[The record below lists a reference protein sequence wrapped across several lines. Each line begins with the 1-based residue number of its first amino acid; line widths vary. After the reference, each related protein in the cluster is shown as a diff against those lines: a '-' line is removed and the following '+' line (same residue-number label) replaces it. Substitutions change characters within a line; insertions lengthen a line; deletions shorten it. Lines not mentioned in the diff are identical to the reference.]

1 MYCKPWGHL
10 KRAEKSLASI
20 CLESTDDGKHLR
32 EQNWKFDSL
41 LSYWWTTTPFLSQL
55 NPTVYRRV
63 LLQGGNCCG
72 WIRFLL
78 VFLSIH
84 WFSQEYRPKQTNK
97 QGDKGGKKA
106 CEINQVSETVWCH
119 LKKLSSKPHSM
130 QAPTVNPDCS
140 KLRHKA
146 AFIFLQNTNE
156 RLARTCE
163 LVKEESHFP
172 QLSKAAILVNE

>member
-32 EQNWKFDSL
+32 EQNWKLDSL

-97 QGDKGGKKA
+97 QADKGEKSLWNKSDFRN
-106 CEINQVSETVWCH
+106 CMM
-119 LKKLSSKPHSM
+119 SSQKVKF
-130 QAPTVNPDCS
+130 QAPLHASSHCEPW
-140 KLRHKA
+140 L
-146 AFIFLQNTNE
+146 LQTKTQGS
-156 RLARTCE
+156 L
-163 LVKEESHFP
+163 HFP
-172 QLSKAAILVNE
+172 PEH